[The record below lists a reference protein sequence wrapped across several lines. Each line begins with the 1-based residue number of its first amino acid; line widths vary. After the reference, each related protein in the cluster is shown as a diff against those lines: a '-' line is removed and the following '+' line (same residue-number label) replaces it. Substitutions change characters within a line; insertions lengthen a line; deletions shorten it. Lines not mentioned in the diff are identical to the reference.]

1 MFNAK
6 KLLFLLL
13 PLLLLPAQARA
24 GYYGGHAWFYDW
36 HYPRHYYQHDYH
48 VGLGTDAALVVLG
61 ILGAAALVAML
72 GNSYERDRYY
82 SRAYRLPRS
91 KPTYRQF
98 RSPGHAP
105 ATVKVQKK
113 PVYDY
118 PDNAGWDRLAMGRS
132 EYAMDIFAIQSQQ
145 QPDNGLPRLGFALA
159 AAKQGETARAARA
172 MRRAVRLDAGALDR
186 LPINRKLKTTLAAL
200 SADNPPGIPDADPD
214 RAFLLA
220 TLFYLQED
228 YTSARQQLAT
238 NDTSDSARAL
248 KRLIENQLRQ
258 GQAARPGRRT
268 DS

>member
-1 MFNAK
+1 MFNSK

-13 PLLLLPAQARA
+13 PLLILPAQARA
-24 GYYGGHAWFYDW
+24 GYYGGYAYFYDW
-36 HYPRHYYQHDYH
+36 HYPRHYYHHHDYH
-48 VGLGTDAALVVLG
+48 VGIGGDAALVVLG
-61 ILGAAALVAML
+61 VLGVAALAAML
-72 GNSYERDRYY
+72 DNNYERDRYY

-91 KPTYRQF
+91 QSTYRQS
-98 RSPGHAP
+98 RPP
-105 ATVKVQKK
+105 AYALAEVKARKR

-118 PDNAGWDRLAMGRS
+118 PDNAGWDRLTMGRS

-159 AAKQGETARAARA
+159 AAKKGETARAARA
-172 MRRAVRLDAGALDR
+172 MRRAVRLDADALDR

-200 SADNPPGIPDADPD
+200 SANNPPGIPAADPN

-220 TLFYLQED
+220 ALFYLQED

-248 KRLIENQLRQ
+248 KRLIENQLR
-258 GQAARPGRRT
+258 
-268 DS
+268 

>member
-24 GYYGGHAWFYDW
+24 GYYGGHAYFYDW
-36 HYPRHYYQHDYH
+36 HYPRHYQHDYH
-48 VGLGTDAALVVLG
+48 VGIGGDAALVVLG
-61 ILGAAALVAML
+61 VLGATALVAML

-91 KPTYRQF
+91 KPAYRPF

-105 ATVKVQKK
+105 TAVKVQKR

-118 PDNAGWDRLAMGRS
+118 PDNAGWDRLTMGRS

-159 AAKQGETARAARA
+159 AAKKGETARAARA
-172 MRRAVRLDAGALDR
+172 MRRAVRLDAEALDR
-186 LPINRKLKTTLAAL
+186 LPVNRKLKTTLADL
-200 SADNPPGIPDADPD
+200 SADNPPDIPDADPD
-214 RAFLLA
+214 RAFLRA

-228 YTSARQQLAT
+228 YTSARQQLAR

-248 KRLIENQLRQ
+248 RRLIQNQLR
-258 GQAARPGRRT
+258 
-268 DS
+268 

>member
-24 GYYGGHAWFYDW
+24 GYYGGHAYFYDW
-36 HYPRHYYQHDYH
+36 HYPRHYHHHDYH
-48 VGLGTDAALVVLG
+48 VGIGTDAALVVLG
-61 ILGAAALVAML
+61 VLGVAALVAML
-72 GNSYERDRYY
+72 DNSYERDRYY

-91 KPTYRQF
+91 KPAYRPF
-98 RSPGHAP
+98 RSPGYAP
-105 ATVKVQKK
+105 ATVKVQKR

-118 PDNAGWDRLAMGRS
+118 PDNAGWDRLTMGRS

-172 MRRAVRLDAGALDR
+172 MRRAVRLDADALDR
-186 LPINRKLKTTLAAL
+186 LPVNRKLKTTLADL
-200 SADNPPGIPDADPD
+200 SADNPPGIPDADPN

-228 YTSARQQLAT
+228 YTSARRQLAT
-238 NDTSDSARAL
+238 NDTSASARAL
-248 KRLIENQLRQ
+248 RRLIQNQLRQ
-258 GQAARPGRRT
+258 GQAARPGQHT
-268 DS
+268 DF

>member
-13 PLLLLPAQARA
+13 PLLLFPAQARA
-24 GYYGGHAWFYDW
+24 GYYGGHAYFYDW
-36 HYPRHYYQHDYH
+36 HYPRHYHHDYH
-48 VGLGTDAALVVLG
+48 VGIGGDAALVVLG

-82 SRAYRLPRS
+82 SRAYRPPRS
-91 KPTYRQF
+91 KPTYQQF
-98 RSPGHAP
+98 RSPGRHAP
-105 ATVKVQKK
+105 ATIKVRKR

-118 PDNAGWDRLAMGRS
+118 PDNAGWDRLTMGRS

-159 AAKQGETARAARA
+159 AAKKGETARAARA
-172 MRRAVRLDAGALDR
+172 MRRAVRLDAAALDR
-186 LPINRKLKTTLAAL
+186 LPLNRKLKTTLADL

-228 YTSARQQLAT
+228 YASARQQLAT
-238 NDTSDSARAL
+238 NDTSDSAQAL
-248 KRLIENQLRQ
+248 KRLIENQLR
-258 GQAARPGRRT
+258 
-268 DS
+268 

>member
-24 GYYGGHAWFYDW
+24 GYYGGHAYFYDW
-36 HYPRHYYQHDYH
+36 HYPRHFHHDYH
-48 VGLGTDAALVVLG
+48 VGLGGDAALVVLG
-61 ILGAAALVAML
+61 VLGAAALVAML

-91 KPTYRQF
+91 KPAYRPF

-105 ATVKVQKK
+105 ATVKVQKR

-118 PDNAGWDRLAMGRS
+118 PDNAGWDRLTMGRS

-159 AAKQGETARAARA
+159 AAKKGETARAARA
-172 MRRAVRLDAGALDR
+172 MRRAVRLDADALDR
-186 LPINRKLKTTLAAL
+186 LPVNRKLKTTLADL
-200 SADNPPGIPDADPD
+200 SADNPPGIPDADPN

-228 YTSARQQLAT
+228 YTSARQQLT
-238 NDTSDSARAL
+238 PNDTSDSARAL
-248 KRLIENQLRQ
+248 RRLLENQLRQ
-258 GQAARPGRRT
+258 GPAARPGQRT